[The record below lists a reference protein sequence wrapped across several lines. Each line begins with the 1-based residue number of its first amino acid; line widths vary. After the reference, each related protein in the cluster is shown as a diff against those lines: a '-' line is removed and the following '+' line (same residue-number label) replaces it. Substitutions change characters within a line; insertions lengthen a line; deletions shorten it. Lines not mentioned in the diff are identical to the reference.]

1 MKSAIHALSRLIAA
15 TLRLAALIFDAET
28 LARPGLLTSIPVK
41 TILYG
46 SFRDFE
52 KMQEEGL
59 NNTVQLAASIVS
71 AYIANNSLPMTELS
85 GLISS
90 VHSVIA
96 KLAGNSSHPPAAEAQ
111 RPAVAIK
118 KSIAEDHII
127 CLEDG
132 RKFKSLKRHLRTR
145 YNLTPEQYRAKW
157 QLPADYPM
165 VAKAYAETR
174 SRMAKDMGLGQQR
187 RGKGKK

>member
-1 MKSAIHALSRLIAA
+1 
-15 TLRLAALIFDAET
+15 
-28 LARPGLLTSIPVK
+28 
-41 TILYG
+41 
-46 SFRDFE
+46 
-52 KMQEEGL
+52 MQEEGSK
-59 NNTVQLAASIVS
+59 NNVQLAASIVS
-71 AYIANNSLPMTELS
+71 AYISNNSLPMTELP
-85 GLISS
+85 GLITS
-90 VHSVIA
+90 VHSVVT
-96 KLAGNSSHPPAAEAQ
+96 KLAGNSSHSPPAEPQ

-118 KSIAEDHII
+118 KSISDDYIV

-145 YNLTPEQYRAKW
+145 YNMTPEQYRAKW

-165 VAKAYAETR
+165 VAPAYAETR